1 MPFQSILSSALSL
14 LSENLTS
21 LVHFHTSMTM
31 LYITK
36 HVMAS
41 VALYAS
47 LYPLFLNI
55 LVDGIVLFTVH
66 WGSSWVLNKV
76 VKPILRESQLL
87 SHVIRPILDII
98 SGNHMARIFENT
110 VQNINRP
117 VTQHSNRSDFNQTT
131 NHLLDFMATST
142 AYVTTVLMAFKGHSF
157 PNPYAS
163 LSRYFGTWRL
173 SATHWH
179 LVTRTSWSL
188 SRIGTGLIV
197 AEFIGCVYRYAISLL
212 AKHAQDNGLIFSDC
226 LRNNK
231 ASWNTTT
238 PQARNIL
245 QSADRAIIQ
254 VIDPYDSTPESEVRL
269 HTPQPQ

>member
-1 MPFQSILSSALSL
+1 MPVQTILSSALSIVT
-14 LSENLTS
+14 EYLTS
-21 LVHFHTSMTM
+21 LGHFHNSMTM
-31 LYITK
+31 LYLTK
-36 HVMAS
+36 NAMAS

-47 LYPLFLNI
+47 LYPLFLNT

-66 WGSSWVLNKV
+66 WGLSWVLNKV

-87 SHVIRPILDII
+87 SSVISPILDYV
-98 SGNHMARIFENT
+98 SGNHMVRIFDNMAQD
-110 VQNINRP
+110 VHRSRS
-117 VTQHSNRSDFNQTT
+117 VGQHSNRSDFNQTT
-131 NHLLDFMATST
+131 NHLLDFMAIST

-197 AEFIGCVYRYAISLL
+197 SEFIGCVYRYAISFL
-212 AKHAQDNGLIFSDC
+212 AYDNGIFSLG
-226 LRNNK
+226 LRENEGYK
-231 ASWNTTT
+231 GPSI
-238 PQARNIL
+238 QQRV
-245 QSADRAIIQ
+245 DRGIIQ

-269 HTPQPQ
+269 YTPQPR